1 MILVDTSVWIDHINA
16 SDPMLISLLAEER
29 VLAHPYVIGEISL
42 GSLRDR
48 DVVLGA
54 LLDLPRAPVATP
66 EETFYLIER
75 ESLFNRGIGYVDT
88 SLLASARLQ
97 PGIAIWTRDKRLKKV
112 ADELNLGAVLAER
125 LIPAI

>member
-54 LLDLPRAPVATP
+54 LLDLPRALVATP
-66 EETFYLIER
+66 EETFI
-75 ESLFNRGIGYVDT
+75 
-88 SLLASARLQ
+88 
-97 PGIAIWTRDKRLKKV
+97 
-112 ADELNLGAVLAER
+112 
-125 LIPAI
+125 

>member
-16 SDPMLISLLAEER
+16 SDPLLFSLLSEGR

-48 DVVLGA
+48 EVVLGA
-54 LLDLPRAPVATP
+54 LLDLPRAPIATP

-75 ESLFNRGIGYVDT
+75 EGLFNRGIGYVDT
-88 SLLASARLQ
+88 SLLASARLH
-97 PGIAIWTRDKRLKKV
+97 PGITIWTRDKRLKKV
-112 ADELNLGAVLAER
+112 ADELDLGAVLGH
-125 LIPAI
+125 

>member
-16 SDPMLISLLAEER
+16 SDPLLFSLLSEER

-48 DVVLGA
+48 EVVLGA
-54 LLDLPRAPVATP
+54 LLDLPRAPIATP

-75 ESLFNRGIGYVDT
+75 EGLFNRGIGYVDT
-88 SLLASARLQ
+88 SLLASARLH
-97 PGIAIWTRDKRLKKV
+97 PGITIWTRDKRLKKV
-112 ADELNLGAVLAER
+112 ADELDLGAVLGH
-125 LIPAI
+125 

>member
-16 SDPMLISLLAEER
+16 SDPMLITLLAEER

-48 DVVLGA
+48 AVVLGA
-54 LLDLPRAPVATP
+54 LLDLPRSPVATP

-75 ESLFNRGIGYVDT
+75 EGLFNRGIGYVDT

-97 PGIAIWTRDKRLKKV
+97 PGTTIWTRDKRLKKV
-112 ADELNLGAVLAER
+112 ADELNLGAMLAH
-125 LIPAI
+125 

>member
-16 SDPMLISLLAEER
+16 SDPVLSSLLTEER

-42 GSLRDR
+42 GSLRER

-54 LLDLPRAPVATP
+54 LLDLPRAPIATP

-75 ESLFNRGIGYVDT
+75 EGLFNRGIGYVDT
-88 SLLASARLQ
+88 SLLASARLG
-97 PGIAIWTRDKRLKKV
+97 PGITIWTRDKRLKKV
-112 ADELNLGAVLAER
+112 ADDLDLSAVLGH
-125 LIPAI
+125 

>member
-16 SDPMLISLLAEER
+16 SDPMLVSLLSEGR

-54 LLDLPRAPVATP
+54 LLDLPRAPTATP

-75 ESLFNRGIGYVDT
+75 EGLFNRGIGYVDT
-88 SLLASARLQ
+88 SLLASARLS
-97 PGIAIWTRDKRLKKV
+97 PGVTIWTRDKRLKKV
-112 ADELNLGAVLAER
+112 ADALNLGAMLGH
-125 LIPAI
+125 

>member
-1 MILVDTSVWIDHINA
+1 LV
-16 SDPMLISLLAEER
+16 SLLADER

-54 LLDLPRAPVATP
+54 LLDLPSAPVATP
-66 EETFYLIER
+66 EETSFLIER
-75 ESLFNRGIGYVDT
+75 EKLFNRGIGYVDT

-97 PGIAIWTRDKRLKKV
+97 PGVTIWTRDKRLKKV
-112 ADELNLGAVLAER
+112 ADELNLSAMLGH
-125 LIPAI
+125 

>member
-16 SDPMLISLLAEER
+16 SEPVLVGLLAAER

-48 DVVLGA
+48 EVVLGA

-75 ESLFNRGIGYVDT
+75 EGLFNRGIGYVGT

-97 PGIAIWTRDKRLKKV
+97 PGVTIWTRDKRLKKV
-112 ADELNLGAVLAER
+112 ADELDLSPVLAQ
-125 LIPAI
+125 